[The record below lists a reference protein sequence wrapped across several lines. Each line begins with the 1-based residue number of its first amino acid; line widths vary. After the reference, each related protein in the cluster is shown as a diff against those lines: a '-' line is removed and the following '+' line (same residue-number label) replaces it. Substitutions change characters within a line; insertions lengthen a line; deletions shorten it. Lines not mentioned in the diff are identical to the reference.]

1 MQEVMKEENWNR
13 ERLEALFVELGE
25 YLSIVDWKELEEIY
39 DAYATLKHSIREKI
53 INS

>member
-1 MQEVMKEENWNR
+1 MKKEIWNR

-25 YLSIVDWKELEEIY
+25 YISHVDCDEVEKIY
-39 DAYATLKHSIREKI
+39 DAYAILKHSIREQI